1 MKNRFGSFQ
10 GGWRDKCHLQKE
22 DFSEEKNKV
31 ILGKKGSTEIN
42 RASIHLGEDVRAR
55 VGDPVHAQCR
65 RVYTNKNVITSKL
78 PKMEHV
84 TVVSPSKKRRLRSC
98 DSSVDS
104 ASRCLF
110 SGQQEKVQK
119 NCVKKSSHG
128 RLIPVSTRLIPVSTR
143 LRLSFTRQSMSTAGS
158 EMVLGPEMSSAHW
171 CLS

>member
-31 ILGKKGSTEIN
+31 ILGEKGSTEIN
-42 RASIHLGEDVRAR
+42 CASIHLGEDVRAR

-84 TVVSPSKKRRLRSC
+84 TVVSASKTIVVMWFFGWQLSDMFVLRPAGESEEE
-98 DSSVDS
+98 
-104 ASRCLF
+104 LH
-110 SGQQEKVQK
+110 QE
-119 NCVKKSSHG
+119 
-128 RLIPVSTRLIPVSTR
+128 
-143 LRLSFTRQSMSTAGS
+143 
-158 EMVLGPEMSSAHW
+158 E
-171 CLS
+171 